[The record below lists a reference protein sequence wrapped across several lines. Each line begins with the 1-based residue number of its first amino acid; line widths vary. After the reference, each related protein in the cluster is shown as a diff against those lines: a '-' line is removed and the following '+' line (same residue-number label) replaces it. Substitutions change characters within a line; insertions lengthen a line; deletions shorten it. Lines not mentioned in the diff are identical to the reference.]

1 MNGSVRIRS
10 STSSKCST
18 SIARTCS
25 SASAPPVTVIAAV
38 ISGWL
43 RTTSAS
49 RRGGAA
55 PSQYTSTYASVRQ
68 PSAAG
73 CTVAVNPVITPVSRN
88 RSTRRF
94 TAVAERPIAAPISA
108 KLVLAFAI
116 NAVMIL
122 RSSSSNAADLLLMRA
137 LYPGRGPA
145 APAAK
150 GSARARVQAYELL
163 LHSTF
168 MLRALAVDDEKPSL
182 EELLYLLN
190 ADPRVGSAEGAS
202 DATEALRRINR
213 ALESGPQGPEA
224 IDVVFLDI
232 HMAGLDGLD
241 LARLLTGFARPPL
254 VVFVTAHEGFAVQAF
269 DLKAVDYVLKP
280 VRRER
285 LAEAIRR
292 AAQLRDTATA
302 TAPPI
307 PVHEPDPDEIPVE
320 LGGVTRFVAVADITH
335 VEAQGDY
342 ARLHTPQGSHLVRI
356 PLSTL
361 EERWRARGFV
371 RIHRRHLVALRHVGE
386 LRLDAGTV
394 SVLVGPVELQVSR
407 RHARELRDLLMR
419 RTTG

>member
-1 MNGSVRIRS
+1 
-10 STSSKCST
+10 
-18 SIARTCS
+18 
-25 SASAPPVTVIAAV
+25 
-38 ISGWL
+38 
-43 RTTSAS
+43 
-49 RRGGAA
+49 
-55 PSQYTSTYASVRQ
+55 
-68 PSAAG
+68 
-73 CTVAVNPVITPVSRN
+73 
-88 RSTRRF
+88 
-94 TAVAERPIAAPISA
+94 
-108 KLVLAFAI
+108 
-116 NAVMIL
+116 
-122 RSSSSNAADLLLMRA
+122 
-137 LYPGRGPA
+137 
-145 APAAK
+145 
-150 GSARARVQAYELL
+150 
-163 LHSTF
+163 

-190 ADPRVGSAEGAS
+190 ADPRVGSAEGAN

-213 ALESGPQGPEA
+213 ALESGPDGPEA

-232 HMAGLDGLD
+232 QMAGLDGLD

-292 AAQLRDTATA
+292 AAQLREAI
-302 TAPPI
+302 TAPTPSI
-307 PVHEPDPDEIPVE
+307 PVHEPDPDQIPVE
-320 LGGVTRFVAVADITH
+320 LGGVTRFVSVDDITH

-342 ARLHTPQGSHLVRI
+342 ARLHTPHGSHLVRI

-394 SVLVGPVELQVSR
+394 SVLVGSVELQVSR